1 MPRPNQKTNLE
12 NPNAPGLGAT
22 TTWQPPS
29 GEQGLSNRANDGADD
44 AADDRDDVDDGVD
57 GESSEE
63 AEAEVIEQLQAGSRP
78 RRADGDPVADSDP
91 NAEDASLAADADGLN
106 KVQALK
112 DETEQPSPKDQE
124 AKGAGG
130 RESRRTS

>member
-1 MPRPNQKTNLE
+1 MPRTNQKTNPE
-12 NPNAPGLGAT
+12 SPDAPALGAT
-22 TTWQPPS
+22 KTWQPPS

-44 AADDRDDVDDGVD
+44 AADDRDDADDGVD

-78 RRADGDPVADSDP
+78 RREGGDPVADSDP
-91 NAEDASLAADADGLN
+91 NAEDASLATDADGLS

-112 DETEQPSPKDQE
+112 DETERPSPKDQD

-130 RESRRTS
+130 RESRRMS